1 MTTNK
6 FAISIMSKDRVGI
19 VHEVAQAIA
28 GLQGDIADLSQ
39 TVLRGYFTMILFA
52 AFPENITTDAV
63 QRKLKALNKASPHPL
78 EISIHP
84 VGNGLPP
91 EPIDQPDQRDAY
103 VLTASGPDRI
113 GFVAGVTA
121 FCAEH
126 NLNILDLSTT
136 ATDGTYVMVL
146 LIDLSRCRNCHR
158 LRDELAQFGEEA
170 NLNLVLQHYDIFR
183 ATNEI
188 SRL

>member
-1 MTTNK
+1 MTTNQY
-6 FAISIMSKDRVGI
+6 AISIMSKDRVGI

-28 GLQGDIADLSQ
+28 ALHGDIADLSQ

-52 AFPENITTDAV
+52 AFPESVTTEAV
-63 QRKLKALNKASPHPL
+63 RKQLLGLNDDSPHPL
-78 EISIHP
+78 EISLQA

-91 EPIDQPDQRDAY
+91 EPTDRPDKSDAY

-113 GFVAGVTA
+113 GFVASVTA

-136 ATDGTYVMVL
+136 VTEGTYIMVL

-158 LRDELAQFGEEA
+158 LRDELARFGEET